1 MQEIR
6 LSLRKRA
13 FPSRGRA
20 RLNAAHLPEVG
31 ITEGEQADLV
41 NEATGASV
49 TVTIVADTLVLEGQV
64 RVSAE
69 DLTALGLSENE
80 MVLIRKT
87 PPLNEKIRKMAE
99 EAGTSVQK
107 GVDSLDRSL
116 TKTAGNVKIA
126 SEKASKDLSDAA
138 KKTAGDV
145 KKAVRKTTGKDDL

>member
-13 FPSRGRA
+13 FPSEGRA
-20 RLNAAHLPEVG
+20 RLNAAHLPELG

-80 MVLIRKT
+80 TVLVRKS
-87 PPLNEKIRKMAE
+87 PPLDEKIKKAAG
-99 EAGTSVQK
+99 EAGVVARK
-107 GVDSLDRSL
+107 GVDSLDRAL
-116 TKTAGNVKIA
+116 TKAAGDVKA
-126 SEKASKDLSDAA
+126 GAGKATETIGTAA
-138 KKTAGDV
+138 KKTADGVKDV
-145 KKAVRKTTGKDDL
+145 ARKVSGKDDL